1 MSYTDYRLLDSLGE
15 GGNGWVYLMRDN
27 SNNEFAVKVS
37 KINDEQVKK
46 SKGDYTR
53 LKLERF
59 KTEATKVHELYKN
72 GQQGIIPVETYEL
85 PCEKTGK
92 YFFVMPKAIPLEEKV
107 KDCNKIYE
115 LIGVTIHAHQ
125 LKNFHYPQVTK
136 NVILSKKLARKGDI
150 FYESFDSR

>member
-15 GGNGWVYLMRDN
+15 EGNGWVYLMRDN

-72 GQQGIIPVETYEL
+72 GQKGIIPVETYEL

-92 YFFVMPKAIPLEEKV
+92 YCFHIDSSYFNPFLYL
-107 KDCNKIYE
+107 CNIIN
-115 LIGVTIHAHQ
+115 LFLNAM
-125 LKNFHYPQVTK
+125 L
-136 NVILSKKLARKGDI
+136 VIIKH
-150 FYESFDSR
+150 